1 MSDINDGGPA
11 FPVPQHQPLLN
22 GGWLSEYVGYPRSGM
37 TLRDYFAANVDVPD
51 DIGWVATALMG
62 ECPPKWSS
70 DFDVEQCLVCAK
82 WWAMCRA
89 KYRLMEADAMLAER
103 AKKGGGK

>member
-11 FPVPQHQPLLN
+11 FPTGYQHPCGN
-22 GGWLSEYVGYPRSGM
+22 GM
-37 TLRDYFAANVDVPD
+37 TLRDYFAANVDVHD
-51 DIGWVATALMG
+51 DIEWVATALMG

>member
-1 MSDINDGGPA
+1 MTDAAKIDDGGPV
-11 FPVPQHQPLLN
+11 FPCE
-22 GGWLSEYVGYPRSGM
+22 GGEFSGLHPDPGM
-37 TLRDYFAANVDVPD
+37 SLRDYFAANVDVPD

-103 AKKGGGK
+103 EKKGGGK

>member
-11 FPVPQHQPLLN
+11 FPVPHLVTVHGEVVN
-22 GGWLSEYVGYPRSGM
+22 HGATGGM
-37 TLRDYFAANVDVPD
+37 TLRDYFAASVVVPD
-51 DIGWVATALMG
+51 DIGWVAAALMG

-89 KYRLMEADAMLAER
+89 RYRLMEADAMLAER
-103 AKKGGGK
+103 EKKGGA